1 VPGYQ
6 DVKKFTATLDG
17 VDRYKKAVTLKT
29 P

>member
-1 VPGYQ
+1 Q
-6 DVKKFTATLDG
+6 DVEKFTATLDG